1 MSTLTRR
8 NIYQPRTEPL
18 FIPGRRLR
26 RAANGVCRFC
36 LIVRRNRHGRAK
48 S

>member
-1 MSTLTRR
+1 MSTLIRK

-18 FIPGRRLR
+18 FIPGRKFR
-26 RAANGVCRFC
+26 RAAGGVCRFC
-36 LIVRRNRHGRAK
+36 LVVRRNRHGRAI